1 MGHISGTLKYMIMI
15 FGTLL
20 LNDDMSRI
28 FFIFLKFSFF
38 GLLTGGGGEG
48 QEIAQYEK
56 YLHPSHTIF

>member
-1 MGHISGTLKYMIMI
+1 MGHISGTVKYMIMI

-38 GLLTGGGGEG
+38 GLLAGGEG

>member
-1 MGHISGTLKYMIMI
+1 MGHISGTVKYMIMI

-20 LNDDMSRI
+20 LNDNMSRI

-38 GLLTGGGGEG
+38 GLLAGGGGG